1 MFNRS
6 LVIKPKLK
14 SMFIY
19 KKINIVDGEESG
31 DWYQVGYYDPDGDF
45 RELRK
50 YRTQHEAEVKVNYL
64 NGGVKS

>member
-1 MFNRS
+1 
-6 LVIKPKLK
+6 
-14 SMFIY
+14 MFIY
-19 KKINIVDGEESG
+19 KKINIVDGGEESG